1 MVFRGKPRQSDD
13 DASAAAAAPA
23 PAEIGDSDLLQ
34 RHLDGDPN
42 AFRALI
48 ERYRQ
53 ELYGFLARFTGDREL
68 AEDVFQEA
76 FLQLHISAATFDTSR
91 RLKPWL
97 FTIAANKA
105 RDALRKRTRH
115 QMAPLDN
122 SVGANGEDSATYGD
136 LIPADI
142 PLPEETLANLE
153 LRQAVEG
160 IVQAMPE
167 NLRVVLIMAYFSDMS
182 YKDIASALRTPL
194 GTIKSRLHTAVKVF
208 AEKWT
213 TAARQLGY
221 DQPS

>member
-76 FLQLHISAATFDTSR
+76 FLQLHISAATFDTSK

-105 RDALRKRTRH
+105 RDALRKRTRR

-122 SVGANGEDSATYGD
+122 TVGADSDDSATYGD

-153 LRQAVEG
+153 LRQAVED

-167 NLRVVLIMAYFSDMS
+167 NLRVVLVMAYFSDMS
-182 YKDIASALRTPL
+182 YKDIATALRTPL
-194 GTIKSRLHTAVKVF
+194 GTIKSRLHTAVRVF

-213 TAARQLGY
+213 TAARHLGY
-221 DQPS
+221 DNES

>member
-1 MVFRGKPRQSDD
+1 MVFRRKPHPSDD
-13 DASAAAAAPA
+13 AASTPAEAAAPRD
-23 PAEIGDSDLLQ
+23 ISDSALLQ
-34 RHLDGDPN
+34 LHLDGDPN

-48 ERYRQ
+48 ERFRQ
-53 ELYGFLARFTGDREL
+53 ELYGFLARFTGDKEL

-76 FLQLHISAATFDTSR
+76 FLQLHISAATFDTSK

-105 RDALRKRTRH
+105 RDALRKRTRQ

-122 SVGANGEDSATYGD
+122 TVGADSEYSATYGD

-142 PLPEETLANLE
+142 PLPEESLANLE

-167 NLRVVLIMAYFSDMS
+167 NLRVVLVMAYFSDMS
-182 YKDIASALRTPL
+182 YQDIATALRTPL
-194 GTIKSRLHTAVKVF
+194 GTIKSRLHTAVRVF

-213 TAARQLGY
+213 SAARHLGY
-221 DQPS
+221 DNES